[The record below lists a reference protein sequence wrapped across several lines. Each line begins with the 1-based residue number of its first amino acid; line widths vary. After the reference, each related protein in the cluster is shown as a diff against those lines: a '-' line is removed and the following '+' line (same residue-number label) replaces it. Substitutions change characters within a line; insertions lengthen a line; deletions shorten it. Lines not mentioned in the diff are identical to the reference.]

1 MLNDTIR
8 INVSDVWQ
16 KYRDGEDEIT
26 LELFTEE
33 ISLILASLSIKIGEI
48 LGEDSQMQY
57 DDIVYNISQ
66 NSNDEDEFDYYW
78 NELLDWA
85 DDYSVV
91 IETY

>member
-66 NSNDEDEFDYYW
+66 NANDEDEFDYHW